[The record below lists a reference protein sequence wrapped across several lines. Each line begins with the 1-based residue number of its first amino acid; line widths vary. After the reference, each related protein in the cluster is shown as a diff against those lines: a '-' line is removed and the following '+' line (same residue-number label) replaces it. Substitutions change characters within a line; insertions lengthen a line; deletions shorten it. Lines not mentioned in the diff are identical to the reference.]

1 VSPLGK
7 GTAVGLWAVV
17 SLLSPASGGAAT
29 ERGGVAGSVE
39 VLRLCC
45 CWWLVWS
52 VRAVGRLRK
61 ERTMERGNGEEAVCA
76 GLGGDW
82 LEKWGELAL
91 ILEIK
96 RQTSGRVWLGLYC
109 GGAGVG
115 WLVGEGDGGRLKV
128 SVS

>member
-1 VSPLGK
+1 
-7 GTAVGLWAVV
+7 
-17 SLLSPASGGAAT
+17 
-29 ERGGVAGSVE
+29 
-39 VLRLCC
+39 
-45 CWWLVWS
+45 
-52 VRAVGRLRK
+52 
-61 ERTMERGNGEEAVCA
+61 MERGNGEEAVCA